1 MELEAED
8 LPHVRGLQPHG
19 QNWHSSAGWLF
30 PSWLSTDGIFLVRE
44 AQLAPP
50 ALHLQE
56 DKGMELGEGAQL
68 SLLPPHIV
76 EAVPAQPG
84 GSSEPLPG
92 SAPGPRDGSHACG
105 SHSWREMK
113 HFKHLLWLWKGVVNP
128 HLASSIEHG
137 VAEVCSVCLL
147 GTKG

>member
-1 MELEAED
+1 
-8 LPHVRGLQPHG
+8 
-19 QNWHSSAGWLF
+19 
-30 PSWLSTDGIFLVRE
+30 
-44 AQLAPP
+44 
-50 ALHLQE
+50 
-56 DKGMELGEGAQL
+56 MELGEGTQL

-76 EAVPAQPG
+76 EAVAAQPR

-92 SAPGPRDGSHACG
+92 SAPGPGDGSHTCG
-105 SHSWREMK
+105 SWREMK

-137 VAEVCSVCLL
+137 AAEVCSVCLL

>member
-1 MELEAED
+1 MARTHSTAQLD
-8 LPHVRGLQPHG
+8 GCSPPGFSLMDFFGQRG
-19 QNWHSSAGWLF
+19 SAG
-30 PSWLSTDGIFLVRE
+30 PSC
-44 AQLAPP
+44 P
-50 ALHLQE
+50 AHLQE
-56 DKGMELGEGAQL
+56 DKGMELGEGTQL

-76 EAVPAQPG
+76 EAVAAQPR

-92 SAPGPRDGSHACG
+92 SAPGPGDGSHTCG
-105 SHSWREMK
+105 SWREMK

-137 VAEVCSVCLL
+137 AAEVCSVCLL